1 MDIKTLVSQMIML
14 FLILALGYIIFK
26 VKLVDEK
33 FTKTFSQLILKVTMP
48 ATILSSVL
56 DLKERQPLGDVLMSL
71 GIAFAMFFI
80 ILPLLGFLLAK
91 IFRVKKNSTGLY
103 VFMIIFSNVG
113 FMGFPV
119 IEALAGSVGLFYA
132 AIYNLVFNIAV
143 FTIGVWLINKDKGN
157 NTKFD
162 IKLLLTP
169 GVIVAFLSLV
179 VYFINIK
186 PPAMI
191 CNTVRMVGSIT
202 SPAAMLVIGFTL
214 ARMDI
219 KSVFSHWRIYPWTI
233 AKQLIIPLILWIPF
247 SAIIKNEILLTV
259 TFILFA
265 MPVANNAVLFANTYD
280 GDSELAARSVFI
292 TTLFALLTV
301 PLCVWLVQFY

>member
-1 MDIKTLVSQMIML
+1 MDIKILISQMTML
-14 FLILALGYIIFK
+14 FLILALGYVIFK
-26 VKLVDEK
+26 ARLVDEG
-33 FTKTFSQLILKVTMP
+33 FSKTFSNLILKVTMP
-48 ATILSSVL
+48 AMVLSSVL
-56 DLKERQPLGDVLMSL
+56 DLTERQELKDVLMAL
-71 GIAFAMFFI
+71 GVATAMFFI
-80 ILPLLGFLLAK
+80 VLPLLGLLLAK
-91 IFRVKKNSTGLY
+91 IFRVRKNSTGLY
-103 VFMIIFSNVG
+103 VFMNTFSNVG

-143 FTIGVWLINKDKGN
+143 FTLGVWLVNRDKGN
-157 NTKFD
+157 DAKFD
-162 IKLLLTP
+162 LKLLLTP
-169 GVIVAFLSLV
+169 GVIVAFLALIL
-179 VYFINIK
+179 YFVNIK
-186 PPAMI
+186 PPALI
-191 CNTVRMVGSIT
+191 CNALRMVGSIT

-233 AKQLIIPLILWIPF
+233 AKQLIIPLILWVPF
-247 SAIIKNEILLTV
+247 SAIVKNEILLTV

-280 GDSELAARSVFI
+280 GDSKLAARSVFI
-292 TTLFALLTV
+292 TTLFALITV

>member
-1 MDIKTLVSQMIML
+1 MDIKILVSQMIML
-14 FLILALGYIIFK
+14 FLILTLGYIIFK
-26 VKLVDEK
+26 LKLVDEK

-56 DLKERQPLGDVLMSL
+56 DLTERQPLGDVLMSL

-91 IFRVKKNSTGLY
+91 IFRVKKKSTGLY

-191 CNTVRMVGSIT
+191 CNAVRMVGSIT

-280 GDSELAARSVFI
+280 GDSSLAARSVFI
-292 TTLFALLTV
+292 TTLFALITV